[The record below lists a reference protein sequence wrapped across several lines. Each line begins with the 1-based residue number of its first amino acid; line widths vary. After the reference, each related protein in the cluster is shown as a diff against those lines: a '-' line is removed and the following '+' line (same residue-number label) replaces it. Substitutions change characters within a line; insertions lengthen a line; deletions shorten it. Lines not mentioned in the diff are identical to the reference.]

1 MRFTEIAET
10 LELPASTVKS
20 RFHYGI
26 ERLKPSCKT
35 LPKNPKTMKTDKTMT
50 CRRFREQLDELLAGT
65 LSDAERRS
73 MEEHAAACEACA
85 AALRDAR
92 RRSTPQP
99 PTSKLPRPQVSANGF
114 WRPPADDWPS
124 REANPDRPH
133 PPSPNLPWQ
142 PTFQQQS
149 RTQPRAPRPAA

>member
-1 MRFTEIAET
+1 
-10 LELPASTVKS
+10 
-20 RFHYGI
+20 
-26 ERLKPSCKT
+26 
-35 LPKNPKTMKTDKTMT
+35 MKTDKTMT

-92 RRSTPQP
+92 RALDAATPHIEITP
-99 PTSKLPRPQVSANGF
+99 PAG
-114 WRPPADDWPS
+114 PADDWPS